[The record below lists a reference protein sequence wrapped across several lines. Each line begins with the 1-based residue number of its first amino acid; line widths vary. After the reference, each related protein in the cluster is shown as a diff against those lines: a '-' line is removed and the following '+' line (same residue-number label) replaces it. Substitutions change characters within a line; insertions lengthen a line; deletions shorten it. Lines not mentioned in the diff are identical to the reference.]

1 MRDSDESDNQII
13 LTTVAS
19 TVAGGIM
26 LVMSTRSDGGTLWI
40 IAGICFFG
48 VVVVGVLQLNFRHR

>member
-26 LVMSTRSDGGTLWI
+26 LVMSTQSDGGTLWI
-40 IAGICFFG
+40 IAGICFF
-48 VVVVGVLQLNFRHR
+48 